1 MSAATVRS
9 EDVMTDFQFRAI
21 VRMVLSIL
29 DVNNL
34 AEARK
39 ILENLA
45 EGKTSVDNGKT
56 DSDGE

>member
-1 MSAATVRS
+1 MSTATVRN

-29 DVNNL
+29 NTNSL
-34 AEARK
+34 EEAKK

-45 EGKTSVDNGKT
+45 EGKTGGKDT
-56 DSDGE
+56 IDDDE